1 MTVAELINQLQQF
14 RPDARVE
21 IEYIEEYFGNTYN
34 IHEDIVQVV
43 MYNDTPTSD
52 PTVTIVA
59 GDEE

>member
-21 IEYIEEYFGNTYN
+21 IELKTYDGIGIQHSTYVNAIEV
-34 IHEDIVQVV
+34 VQYVGS
-43 MYNDTPTSD
+43 NG

-59 GDEE
+59 EDD